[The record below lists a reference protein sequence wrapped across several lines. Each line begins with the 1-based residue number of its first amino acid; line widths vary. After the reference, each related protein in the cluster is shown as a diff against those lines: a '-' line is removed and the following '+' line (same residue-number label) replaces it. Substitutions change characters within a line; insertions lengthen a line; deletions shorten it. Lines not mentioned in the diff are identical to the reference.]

1 MLKPDLFVI
10 WHALIIRNPLVIK
23 TILILTAFSLTIFVI
38 AFILMYLSKGVRFKG
53 AHARGEQKSYDKA
66 KRKLKLQKDLK

>member
-1 MLKPDLFVI
+1 ML
-10 WHALIIRNPLVIK
+10 K
-23 TILILTAFSLTIFVI
+23 TILILTVFSISIFVI